1 MSWHS
6 VGFCISVQSIEHWQL
21 WNNLPTATSSVLLR
35 EFHRGCHLQHVNH
48 PPVATQ
54 SETSRSYLSPCAM
67 KARTLASGAP
77 SETTHSLQFPTHT
90 FNLLAL
96 MQMLLRAENTA
107 VPSLRELTSLF
118 KQNRNF
124 ISLSLCSYFS
134 CEQWWNK
141 KKVATLLL
149 NSINWKS
156 KTADALLDECRV
168 EEY

>member
-1 MSWHS
+1 MSLHS

-124 ISLSLCSYFS
+124 ISLSSCSYFS

-149 NSINWKS
+149 NSIYWKS
-156 KTADALLDECRV
+156 KTADVLLDECRV